1 MKNPREK
8 KLCLRRVI
16 PWRQA
21 DWLSVEV
28 GGSYGVYAGDFL
40 SVDGPQ
46 VEPRS
51 GGGDDVSGQLVHGC
65 SGHGTRVT
73 VQRLDVNV
81 PAQVPDDG
89 RPVAGPRHGHLPPR

>member
-1 MKNPREK
+1 M
-8 KLCLRRVI
+8 
-16 PWRQA
+16 
-21 DWLSVEV
+21 SVEV

-51 GGGDDVSGQLVHGC
+51 GGGDDVSGQLVHGR

-73 VQRLDVNV
+73 VQRLDVDV

-89 RPVAGPRHGHLPPR
+89 RPVAGPRHGHLPPRGSCWSRKSSLFTCIKQFG